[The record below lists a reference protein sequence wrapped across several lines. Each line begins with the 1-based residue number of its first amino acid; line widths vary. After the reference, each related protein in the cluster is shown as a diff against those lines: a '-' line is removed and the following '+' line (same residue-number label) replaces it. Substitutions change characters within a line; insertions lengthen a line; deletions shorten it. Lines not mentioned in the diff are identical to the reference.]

1 MAPRASAFCRATT
14 CDPADPSANCER
26 DDEHCLITGK
36 PLFWASSCVPFSV
49 QADGSRRHDVSYD
62 ELVSLTEAAFA
73 IWLDV
78 ECEGGSPGLRVVDAG
93 PAECGAS
100 EYNKDKRNAYVVL
113 FRDDDWPYL
122 GAEDT
127 LGLTTLRFDT
137 ETGSI
142 YDADIE
148 INGTENITVGD
159 SEVQD
164 DLASILTHEVGHF
177 LGLSHTLSPKRP
189 CWPAY
194 HTGSVANRALE
205 QDDVDGVCSIYPP
218 DRKANSASC
227 EPRHGFASECG
238 PFEPSRRS
246 QPRKVRGRERRL
258 PDRLRNASR
267 TLARVAA
274 LLGSLLLASYRRM
287 RARNSEKGLTCPCI
301 SPYGRANLI
310 IAARC
315 VMASDVGGALA
326 HALDHVVSSSLSAIE
341 PGSVLGFAAEPQ
353 PALRNRRST
362 LP

>member
-1 MAPRASAFCRATT
+1 VLAGGLVLVAPRASAFCRATT

-177 LGLSHTLSPKRP
+177 LGLSHTLSPE
-189 CWPAY
+189 ATMLAGY
-194 HTGSVANRALE
+194 HTGSVANRTLE

-238 PFEPSRRS
+238 PFQTEPPLSAS
-246 QPRKVRGRERRL
+246 KGAEEESGGCQIGRETPRGFG
-258 PDRLRNASR
+258 PS
-267 TLARVAA
+267 AA
-274 LLGSLLLASYRRM
+274 LLGLGLLLSSYRRM
-287 RARNSEKGLTCPCI
+287 ARNSEKGLTRPCT
-301 SPYGRANLI
+301 
-310 IAARC
+310 RC
-315 VMASDVGGALA
+315 MRQP
-326 HALDHVVSSSLSAIE
+326 DH
-341 PGSVLGFAAEPQ
+341 
-353 PALRNRRST
+353 RSRS
-362 LP
+362 